1 MKSAD
6 GSDAA
11 DLLLGADA
19 ITRYINELLAPA
31 KVSKHAIYRWIEAKH
46 LPVGHL
52 GSQVLGSRRLIREH
66 LERIA
71 GGTGEERR

>member
-19 ITRYINELLAPA
+19 ITRYVNELLAPA
-31 KVSKHAIYRWIEAKH
+31 KVSRHAVYRWLEAKR
-46 LPVGHL
+46 LPSGRL
-52 GSQVLGSRRLIREH
+52 GAQVLGSRRLIREH

-71 GGTGEERR
+71 GGTGEEP

>member
-6 GSDAA
+6 EP
-11 DLLLGADA
+11 DLLLGAAA
-19 ITRYINELLAPA
+19 ITEFINELLAPS
-31 KVSKHAIYRWIEAKH
+31 KVSRHAVYRWIEAKH

-66 LERIA
+66 LERLA
-71 GGTGEERR
+71 GGGAAP